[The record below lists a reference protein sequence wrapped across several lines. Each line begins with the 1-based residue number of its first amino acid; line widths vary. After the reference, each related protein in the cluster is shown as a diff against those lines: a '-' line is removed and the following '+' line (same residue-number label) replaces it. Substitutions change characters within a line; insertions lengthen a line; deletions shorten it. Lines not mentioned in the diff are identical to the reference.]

1 MQVSLH
7 VPLQRKIIRNEI
19 LNVLLYLR
27 ANRAE
32 AIKAYNKNYSDSS
45 ITYLNT
51 LRSLR
56 REQRERTYLKASNN
70 QDYLHLLVPDRDIS
84 VATIQNFIEYLP
96 ADSYLDFETYEGDYG
111 EQSTWIRVFVYGAE
125 QDWDYLQRLRLF
137 KEKVEERIAANKFK
151 QENNTEEYIRYL
163 ENQLR
168 KLQK

>member
-1 MQVSLH
+1 MHIQLQEQ
-7 VPLQRKIIRNEI
+7 LQRETIRNEI
-19 LNVLLYLR
+19 LSILLYLR

-32 AIKAYNKNYSDSS
+32 AINAYNKNYSDSS
-45 ITYLNT
+45 ITYRST

-70 QDYLHLLVPDRDIS
+70 QDYLHLLIPDRDIS
-84 VATIQNFIEYLP
+84 VDDMQDFIEDLP

-111 EQSTWIRVFVYGAE
+111 EQSTWIRAFVYGAE

-137 KEKVEERIAANKFK
+137 KEKVEDIVAANKLK

-163 ENQLR
+163 ENRLR
-168 KLQK
+168 KLQR

>member
-1 MQVSLH
+1 MQVSLQ

-19 LNVLLYLR
+19 LIILLYLR
-27 ANRAE
+27 ANRQE
-32 AIKAYNKNYSDSS
+32 AIKAYNKNYANSG
-45 ITYLNT
+45 ITYLST

-70 QDYLHLLVPDRDIS
+70 QDYVHLLIPDRDIS
-84 VATIQNFIEYLP
+84 VDTVQDFIKYLP

-111 EQSTWIRVFVYGAE
+111 EQSTWIRAFVYGAE

-137 KEKVEERIAANKFK
+137 KEKVEDVVAANKLK

-168 KLQK
+168 KLQR

>member
-1 MQVSLH
+1 MHTQLH

-32 AIKAYNKNYSDSS
+32 AIKAYNKNYSNCG
-45 ITYLNT
+45 IPYLIT

-70 QDYLHLLVPDRDIS
+70 QDYLHLLVRDGDVS
-84 VATIQNFIEYLP
+84 VDTMQDFIEDLP

-111 EQSTWIRVFVYGAE
+111 EQSTQIRVFVYGAE
-125 QDWDYLQRLRLF
+125 QDWDYLQRLHLF
-137 KEKVEERIAANKFK
+137 KEKVEEYIAVNKFK

-168 KLQK
+168 KLQR

>member
-1 MQVSLH
+1 MST
-7 VPLQRKIIRNEI
+7 PLQRETIRNEI

-32 AIKAYNKNYSDSS
+32 AIKAYNKNYANCT
-45 ITYLNT
+45 IPYLST

-70 QDYLHLLVPDRDIS
+70 QDYLHLLIPDRDIS
-84 VATIQNFIEYLP
+84 VDTMQDFIEYLP

-111 EQSTWIRVFVYGAE
+111 EQSTWIRAFVYGAE

-137 KEKVEERIAANKFK
+137 KEKVEERIAVNKFK
-151 QENNTEEYIRYL
+151 QENNTEEYIHYL
-163 ENQLR
+163 ENRLR
-168 KLQK
+168 KLQR

>member
-1 MQVSLH
+1 MQVALH

-70 QDYLHLLVPDRDIS
+70 QDYLHLLARDGELS
-84 VATIQNFIEYLP
+84 VDDMQDFIEYLP
-96 ADSYLDFETYEGDYG
+96 ADSYLDFETHEDDYG
-111 EQSTWIRVFVYGAE
+111 EQSTWIRAFVYGAE

-137 KEKVEERIAANKFK
+137 KEKVEDIVAANKLK
-151 QENNTEEYIRYL
+151 QENKFEEYARYL
-163 ENQLR
+163 ESQLR
-168 KLQK
+168 KLQR

>member
-1 MQVSLH
+1 MRAPLH

-70 QDYLHLLVPDRDIS
+70 QDYLHLLIPDRDIS
-84 VATIQNFIEYLP
+84 VDTMRDFIKDLP
-96 ADSYLDFETYEGDYG
+96 TGSYLDFETDTDEYG
-111 EQSTWIRVFVYGAE
+111 EQSTWIGAFVYGAE

-137 KEKVEERIAANKFK
+137 KEKVEERIAANMFK

-168 KLQK
+168 KLQR

>member
-1 MQVSLH
+1 MHIQLQES
-7 VPLQRKIIRNEI
+7 LQRKTIRNEI
-19 LNVLLYLR
+19 LSILLYLR

-45 ITYLNT
+45 ITYRST

-70 QDYLHLLVPDRDIS
+70 QDYLHLLIPDRDIS
-84 VATIQNFIEYLP
+84 VDTVQDFIKDLP

-111 EQSTWIRVFVYGAE
+111 EQSTWIRAFIYGAE

-137 KEKVEERIAANKFK
+137 KEKVEERIAVNKFK

>member
-1 MQVSLH
+1 MLAPLH

-27 ANRAE
+27 ANRQE
-32 AIKAYNKNYSDSS
+32 AIKAYNKNYANSG
-45 ITYLNT
+45 ITYLST

-56 REQRERTYLKASNN
+56 REQQERTYLKASNN
-70 QDYLHLLVPDRDIS
+70 QDYLHLLIRDRDIS
-84 VATIQNFIEYLP
+84 VDTLQDFIKDLP
-96 ADSYLDFETYEGDYG
+96 VDSYLDFETYEGDYG
-111 EQSTWIRVFVYGAE
+111 EQSTGIRVFVYGAE

-137 KEKVEERIAANKFK
+137 KEKVEERIAVNKFK